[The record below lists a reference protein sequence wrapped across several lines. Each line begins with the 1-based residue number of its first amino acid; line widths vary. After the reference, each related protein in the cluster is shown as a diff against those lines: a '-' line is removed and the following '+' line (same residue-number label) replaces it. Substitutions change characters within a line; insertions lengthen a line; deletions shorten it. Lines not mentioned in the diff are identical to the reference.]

1 MVRAASL
8 AFAICACAALTP
20 YATVAEPRPPIADP
34 AAAPAGD
41 YVLDKRHA
49 SVIAKVSHLGLSG
62 YTMRFDKVDGRFD
75 YDPTQPETAKLTVTI
90 DANSLDVGEDRL
102 NRKFAREFL
111 GAEDNPEI
119 TFVSTGIQRSDPS
132 HGEVTGDLTLHGV
145 TRPVSLAVTFN
156 GYDQS
161 LIGGRRMGF
170 SAVGDIQRSDFGS
183 KAWLGLVGDQ
193 VHLVIEAEFTHP

>member
-1 MVRAASL
+1 MVRVASL
-8 AFAICACAALTP
+8 AFLIALCSGAALADVKQP
-20 YATVAEPRPPIADP
+20 NQDP
-34 AAAPAGD
+34 AVAPAGD

-49 SVIAKVSHLGLSG
+49 SVIAKVSHMGLSG

-75 YDPTQPETAKLTVTI
+75 FDPTQPETAKLSVTI
-90 DANSLDVGEDRL
+90 DANSLDVGEDKL
-102 NRKFAREFL
+102 NRQFAREFL
-111 GAEDNPEI
+111 GAEDNPQI

-170 SAVGDIQRSDFGS
+170 SATCDIMRSDFGS
-183 KAWLGLVGDQ
+183 KAWLSLVGDK